1 MLPKLKKSYSKGIFK
16 YKLSDTNEKRRIALS
31 EYIFSSNED
40 PLIAALKK
48 KKRLGVLRIYRRYK
62 KPDECKTIT
71 SDMKWIDKHFLKG
84 KTSNIC

>member
-1 MLPKLKKSYSKGIFK
+1 MLPKLKKSYSKVIFK
-16 YKLSDTNEKRRIALS
+16 YKLSDTNEKRRIAIS
-31 EYIFSSNED
+31 EYIFSSHED

-71 SDMKWIDKHFLKG
+71 SDMK
-84 KTSNIC
+84 